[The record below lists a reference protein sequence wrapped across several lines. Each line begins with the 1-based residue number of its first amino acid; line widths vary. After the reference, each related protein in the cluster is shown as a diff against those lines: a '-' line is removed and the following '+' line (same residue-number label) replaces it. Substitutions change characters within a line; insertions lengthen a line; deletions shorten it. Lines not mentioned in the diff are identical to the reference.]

1 MCIEASL
8 NCMFLVKY
16 NQKLAIW
23 DRSMKPKLDP
33 ASQRTQGQLFD
44 DVGPTLVDFIDMK
57 NPLVRLADSIQ
68 WELFEDHWRSL
79 YSGAGGPMASAGRR
93 VAGLLMLKHME
104 ALSDERLMEVWVTNP
119 YYQYFCGE
127 THFQHRPPVDP
138 TSMVKWRH
146 RLGEEGTEWLLTTVV
161 DSAVNSGVVDRS
173 SFAHVSVDST
183 VMEKNIAYP
192 TDSALLEK
200 LRGKLVA
207 FMQANNLSIR
217 QTYSRQGPR
226 TAQQIGR
233 YAHAKQFKRMRR
245 CLRQLRTWVGRL
257 QRELERQLDQ
267 LSAEAAEEAEEL
279 INLAK
284 RLIEQTKNT
293 KTKFKLYSLHEQE
306 VDCISK
312 GKARKRYE
320 FGTKVGIVCTQKE
333 NFVTGMRSYPGN
345 PYDGHT
351 LDDMLQQSETISS
364 TKAKTVV
371 VDLGYRGKHDTK
383 ADVIHRGRKLSKRQ
397 KKRLRRRS
405 ALEAIIGHMKV
416 DGLLERCHLKGTNG
430 DAIHAILC
438 GIGHNLRQMR
448 AFWVRIFLSF
458 LFLCQKG
465 QKPLKI
471 SQFTCIAA

>member
-1 MCIEASL
+1 
-8 NCMFLVKY
+8 
-16 NQKLAIW
+16 
-23 DRSMKPKLDP
+23 MKPKLDP
-33 ASQRTQGQLFD
+33 ASKTSQGQLFSD
-44 DVGPTLVDFIDMK
+44 TSPALVDFIDMK
-57 NPLVRLADSIQ
+57 NSLVRLADSMQ
-68 WELFEDHWRSL
+68 WDVFEDHWRSL
-79 YSGAGGPMASAGRR
+79 YSSAGGPMANAGRR

-104 ALSDERLMEVWVTNP
+104 AVSDERLMELWVTNP

-127 THFQHRPPVDP
+127 THFQHRPPIDP
-138 TSMVKWRH
+138 TSMIKWRH
-146 RLGEEGTEWLLTTVV
+146 RLGEEGMEWLLTTVV
-161 DSAVNSGVVDRS
+161 ESAVQSGVVERA

-183 VMEKNIAYP
+183 VMEKNIAHP

-200 LRGKLVA
+200 LRSKLVA
-207 FMQANNLSIR
+207 FMQDNKLSIR

-226 TAQQIGR
+226 VAQQIGR

-245 CLRQLRTWVGRL
+245 SIRQLRTWVGRL

-267 LSAEAAEEAEEL
+267 LPIEDKDLADEL
-279 INLAK
+279 IALAT
-284 RLIEQTKNT
+284 RLIAQVKNT
-293 KTKFKLYSLHEQE
+293 KTKNKLYSLHEQD

-320 FGTKVGIVCTQKE
+320 FGSKVGIVCTQKE
-333 NFVTGMRSYPGN
+333 NFVVGMRSYPGN

-351 LDDMLQQSETISS
+351 LDDMLQQSEIITS
-364 TKAKTVV
+364 TEAKTVV

-416 DGLLERCHLKGTNG
+416 DGLLERCHLKGTHG
-430 DAIHAILC
+430 DAVHAILC

-448 AFWVRIFLSF
+448 AYWARLLFWLWIR
-458 LFLCQKG
+458 CQL
-465 QKPLKI
+465 QQEWLKT
-471 SQFTCIAA
+471 SQITCIAA

>member
-1 MCIEASL
+1 MSG
-8 NCMFLVKY
+8 
-16 NQKLAIW
+16 
-23 DRSMKPKLDP
+23 RSMKPKLDP
-33 ASQRTQGQLFD
+33 ASQSIQGQLFD
-44 DVGPTLVDFIDMK
+44 TGPALIDFIDMK
-57 NPLVRLADSIQ
+57 NSMVRLADSIQ
-68 WELFEDHWRSL
+68 WDVFEEYWQSL
-79 YSGAGGPMASAGRR
+79 YSAAGGPMASAGRR

-104 ALSDERLMEVWVTNP
+104 SLSDERLMEVWVTNP

-138 TSMVKWRH
+138 TSMIKWRH
-146 RLGEEGTEWLLTTVV
+146 RLGEEGMEWLLTTVV
-161 DSAVNSGVVDRS
+161 ESAVTSGVVERN
-173 SFAHVSVDST
+173 SFEHVSVDST
-183 VMEKNIAYP
+183 VMEKNIAHP

-200 LRGKLVA
+200 LREKLVT
-207 FMQANNLSIR
+207 FMQEHEVTIR

-245 CLRQLRTWVGRL
+245 SLKKLCTWVGRL
-257 QRELERQLDQ
+257 QRELERQLEK
-267 LSAEAAEEAEEL
+267 LSQPAKDKAEEL

-284 RLIEQTKNT
+284 RLIEQVKNT
-293 KTKFKLYSLHEQE
+293 KTKNKLYSLHEQD

-351 LDDMLQQSETISS
+351 LDDMLQQSEIISS
-364 TKAKTVV
+364 TAAKTVV

-383 ADVIHRGRKLSKRQ
+383 ANVIHRGKKLTKRQ

-416 DGLLERCHLKGTNG
+416 DGLLARCHLKGTHG

-448 AFWVRIFLSF
+448 AFFARL
-458 LFLCQKG
+458 LFWLWIRYQMCQNSTRT
-465 QKPLKI
+465 PL
-471 SQFTCIAA
+471 IASTPA

>member
-1 MCIEASL
+1 
-8 NCMFLVKY
+8 
-16 NQKLAIW
+16 
-23 DRSMKPKLDP
+23 MKPKLDP
-33 ASQRTQGQLFD
+33 ASKNAQGHLFD
-44 DVGPTLVDFIDMK
+44 QTGPALVTFIDMK
-57 NPLVRLADSIQ
+57 NPLVRLADSMQ

-79 YSGAGGPMASAGRR
+79 YSAAGGPMASAGRR

-104 ALSDERLMEVWVTNP
+104 ALSDERLMQVWVTNP

-127 THFQHRPPVDP
+127 THFQHCPPVDP
-138 TSMVKWRH
+138 TSLIKWRH
-146 RLGEEGTEWLLTTVV
+146 RLGEEGMEWLLTTVV
-161 DSAVNSGVVDRS
+161 NSAVNSGVIDRS

-183 VMEKNIAYP
+183 VMEKNIAHP

-207 FMQANNLSIR
+207 FMQEHELDIR

-267 LSAEAAEEAEEL
+267 LPEEAKHQADEL
-279 INLAK
+279 INLSK
-284 RLIEQTKNT
+284 RLIEQAKNT
-293 KTKFKLYSLHEQE
+293 KTKNKLYSLHEQE

-351 LDDMLQQSETISS
+351 LDDMLQQSETITS
-364 TKAKTVV
+364 TTAKTVV

-383 ADVIHRGRKLSKRQ
+383 ADVIHRGRRLSKRQ

-438 GIGHNLRQMR
+438 GVGHNLRQMR
-448 AFWVRIFLSF
+448 AFWVRLCFWLWIRCNIRQIFSITP
-458 LFLCQKG
+458 KYTG
-465 QKPLKI
+465 
-471 SQFTCIAA
+471 IAA

>member
-257 QRELERQLDQ
+257 QRELERQLD
-267 LSAEAAEEAEEL
+267 
-279 INLAK
+279 
-284 RLIEQTKNT
+284 
-293 KTKFKLYSLHEQE
+293 
-306 VDCISK
+306 
-312 GKARKRYE
+312 RKRPRFRVSHFSTWSY
-320 FGTKVGIVCTQKE
+320 FI
-333 NFVTGMRSYPGN
+333 FHGMSASN
-345 PYDGHT
+345 A
-351 LDDMLQQSETISS
+351 SS
-364 TKAKTVV
+364 V
-371 VDLGYRGKHDTK
+371 
-383 ADVIHRGRKLSKRQ
+383 
-397 KKRLRRRS
+397 S
-405 ALEAIIGHMKV
+405 AAAICPITYC
-416 DGLLERCHLKGTNG
+416 R
-430 DAIHAILC
+430 
-438 GIGHNLRQMR
+438 
-448 AFWVRIFLSF
+448 
-458 LFLCQKG
+458 
-465 QKPLKI
+465 
-471 SQFTCIAA
+471 

>member
-1 MCIEASL
+1 
-8 NCMFLVKY
+8 
-16 NQKLAIW
+16 
-23 DRSMKPKLDP
+23 MKPKLDP
-33 ASQRTQGQLFD
+33 ASKNAQGHLFD
-44 DVGPTLVDFIDMK
+44 QTGPALVDFIDMK
-57 NPLVRLADSIQ
+57 NPLVRLADSMQ
-68 WELFEDHWRSL
+68 WELFENHWASL
-79 YSGAGGPMASAGRR
+79 YSSAGGQMASAGRR

-104 ALSDERLMEVWVTNP
+104 ALSDERLMQVWVTNP

-138 TSMVKWRH
+138 TSLIKWRH
-146 RLGEEGTEWLLTTVV
+146 RLGEEGLEWLLTTVV
-161 DSAVNSGVVDRS
+161 ESAVDSGVVERS

-183 VMEKNIAYP
+183 VMEKNIAHP

-207 FMQANNLSIR
+207 FMQQHGLSLR

-226 TAQQIGR
+226 MAQQIGR

-245 CLRQLRTWVGRL
+245 CLRKLTTWVGRL
-257 QRELERQLDQ
+257 QRELGRQLDQ
-267 LSAEAAEEAEEL
+267 LPTKAKEKEKAEEL
-279 INLAK
+279 IQLAK
-284 RLIEQTKNT
+284 RVIEQSKNPKTKN
-293 KTKFKLYSLHEQE
+293 KLYSLHEQE

-351 LDDMLQQSETISS
+351 LDDMLQHSQTITS
-364 TKAKTVV
+364 TAAKTVV

-405 ALEAIIGHMKV
+405 SLEAIIGHMKV
-416 DGLLERCHLKGTNG
+416 DGLLERCHLKGAAG

-448 AFWVRIFLSF
+448 AFWAQLLFWLWVRCKWEGALPKTP
-458 LFLCQKG
+458 QYA
-465 QKPLKI
+465 
-471 SQFTCIAA
+471 CIAV